1 MGELLYGWFNYF
13 SVVLGLRV
21 VLRVRRKGVL
31 ILPKSVREEAG
42 ISEGD
47 EVVVEVEEGRLVLRV
62 LKPKV
67 VDVDPGLVEK
77 FLREEFELEKKRYGG
92 IIHG

>member
-1 MGELLYGWFNYF
+1 
-13 SVVLGLRV
+13 VVLGLRV

-47 EVVVEVEEGRLVLRV
+47 EVVVEVEEGGLVLRV

-77 FLREEFELEKKRYGG
+77 FLREGIELEKKGYGG

>member
-31 ILPKSVREEAG
+31 ILPKRVREEAG

>member
-1 MGELLYGWFNYF
+1 MV
-13 SVVLGLRV
+13 SGLRV

>member
-1 MGELLYGWFNYF
+1 
-13 SVVLGLRV
+13 VVLGLRV

-77 FLREEFELEKKRYGG
+77 LLREEFELEKKRYGG